1 MRLNPIPGSGRS
13 KRRLWR
19 PSVAP
24 EKPEKPESPRSGNVP
39 AVAESSPVWLPMVGY
54 QTPAAPERPRGPE
67 KVSEVATETLESS
80 PDW

>member
-24 EKPEKPESPRSGNVP
+24 EKPESPRSGNVP
-39 AVAESSPVWLPMVGY
+39 AVAGNSPVWLPMVGY

-67 KVSEVATETLESS
+67 KVSEVAIESLGSS